1 MQGKKNSVAVLL
13 DVSLTLTQIDVNKA
27 NRIFDFM
34 IHSGWIAKA

>member
-1 MQGKKNSVAVLL
+1 VAMNASDLRTQANLVF
-13 DVSLTLTQIDVNKA
+13 QIDVNKA